1 MKKQLPLILSLIVG
15 FAAIAVF
22 YIPAKVS
29 GDLEDLLVSWA
40 QVLAAAALIL
50 GGINIVQ
57 VNYPKIRRREM
68 DWEYKVVL
76 LVSAAIMLLSGIPW
90 HKLGADPVKPTIAV
104 AETVDTELAGSGKA
118 RLVVSSD
125 ANAMV
130 SVDGAQPIPATT
142 DTGPTTFELSPGKH
156 AVLVFAG
163 ATKFTIGGYSKFIED
178 FEVTAGQVATATVP
192 LQMKWGLEGRVFTW
206 LYDHVFDPCNST
218 MFALLAFFIASA
230 AFRAFRARNVE
241 AALLLGAAIL
251 VMLGRVPIG
260 SLLSES
266 FPYISDW
273 LVDVPNNAGRRAIM
287 MGAALGAVATS
298 LRVIL
303 GLERSHLG
311 SD

>member
-1 MKKQLPLILSLIVG
+1 MKKQLPLLLSLLVG
-15 FAAIAVF
+15 FFAIAMF
-22 YIPAKVS
+22 YVPAIS
-29 GDLEDLLVSWA
+29 EIEDLLVSWGL
-40 QVLAAAALIL
+40 VLAAAALIL

-57 VNYPKIRRREM
+57 VNYPKIRRREQ

-76 LVSAAIMLLSGIPW
+76 LVSAAIMLLAGIPW
-90 HKLGADPVKPTIAV
+90 HKLGADEV
-104 AETVDTELAGSGKA
+104 AGKVTVADTLDQELSSTGKA
-118 RLVVSSD
+118 RLVVTSAD
-125 ANAMV
+125 NAMV
-130 SVDGAQPIPATT
+130 SVDGKAAVPAGDSGTS
-142 DTGPTTFELSPGKH
+142 TTFELEPGTH
-156 AVLVFAG
+156 SIRVFAG
-163 ATKFTIGGYSKFIED
+163 SSGFTVAGYSSFTGNVEL
-178 FEVTAGQVATATVP
+178 TAGQVATADVP
-192 LQMKWGLEGRVFTW
+192 LDMRWGLEGRVFTW
-206 LYDHVFDPCNST
+206 LYDYVFDPCNST

-260 SLLSES
+260 SLISES

-311 SD
+311 AD